1 MRLDVELTD
10 AHTRGGRTGSAA
22 RRAVGATIPGR
33 RAAPVTPQRK
43 DDIAQRGPRVKWIAI
58 GVKIGITGLLGWLL
72 LKHVDF
78 AAAGTLLRSERGLT
92 ALALAVAV
100 LLAQAVIAAVR
111 MDWVMRLLGTRC
123 PAGRGFAVWMI
134 GLVVSQTLLTFVA
147 GDAARIWQLAR
158 RGYPRRVA
166 SSAVVLERALGFV
179 VLLAMVLLC
188 EPLLL
193 ARASSG
199 AVRTGLTILA
209 IVCAGGIL
217 AFAGSAF
224 LGALQGRLPERLRH
238 HRLVDLALDIA
249 SVARHLTRSWKLA
262 AAIIASSALM
272 HLGNVLAIF
281 VLARAAGVGID
292 FTATAARGAAGRVD
306 RADADCACRLGGAG
320 RLDDR
325 RLRPVRRGARRGIGH
340 LDRVR
345 PGHAGREPAGRL
357 FHPLRQGRAGRCP
370 RIGPAMVPAAVRHA
384 RCLPKC
390 TPEPP

>member
-1 MRLDVELTD
+1 
-10 AHTRGGRTGSAA
+10 
-22 RRAVGATIPGR
+22 
-33 RAAPVTPQRK
+33 
-43 DDIAQRGPRVKWIAI
+43 VKWIAI

-92 ALALAVAV
+92 ALALAVVV

-224 LGALQGRLPERLRH
+224 LGALQGRLLERLRH

-262 AAIIASSALM
+262 AAIIVSSALM

-281 VLARAAGVGID
+281 ILARAAGVGID
-292 FTATAARGAAGRVD
+292 FTATAAVALPAVLIALMPIALAGW
-306 RADADCACRLGGAG
+306 G
-320 RLDDR
+320 
-325 RLRPVRRGARRGIGH
+325 VREGSMIVGYG
-340 LDRVR
+340 
-345 PGHAGREPAGRL
+345 L
-357 FHPLRQGRAGRCP
+357 FGVA
-370 RIGPAMVPAAVRHA
+370 PAAALATSIGFGLAMLVA
-384 RCLPKC
+384 SLPGGFFIRFAKAERAVA
-390 TPEPP
+390 PV